1 MVVVSYDTSLDQL
14 LEGVLSKYKRG
25 ELERKDTFSKR
36 VLTTEPK
43 FVQKKRQKKV
53 KEEENQGM
61 ASSSAVVSDSEN
73 EKVEKMSQMST
84 SENAES

>member
-1 MVVVSYDTSLDQL
+1 MQRPCYAIGYDTPNHYYQR
-14 LEGVLSKYKRG
+14 YQRG

-61 ASSSAVVSDSEN
+61 ASSSAVVSASEN
-73 EKVEKMSQMST
+73 EKEEKMSQMST